1 MMITRRN
8 FVQVGAA
15 TAGIVSTLGIPA
27 VRAQGKAKKYRTAL
41 VGSGW
46 WGMNILTAAMK
57 SGTVEPV
64 ALVDVDKGHL
74 TQATAKVKE
83 MMNVSPKT
91 YGDYREMLEEQK
103 PEIVINATPDHWH
116 PLITIAANKAGAHVY
131 VEKPVS
137 HTILEGAAMVK
148 TARATERKVQVG
160 THRRISPANMAAI
173 EFLRSG
179 GAGKIGMIR
188 AFVHYQGGPGSKT
201 PDSEVPEGLDWNMY
215 CGPAPLVPFNRRMH
229 PRGFRSFMEFANGQL
244 GDWGVHWMDQVNW
257 WNQDKEMPRMV
268 SSTGGRFI
276 NQDNT
281 NVPDTQNVVFQFNDF
296 VLEWEHRQY
305 AGNGPEHHN
314 VGCYFY
320 GTKGVLHLGWIEGAT
335 FYPGKDIDAEPSWH
349 AEAKLHEP
357 DQQNIP
363 ELWVDFIDAIENNRL
378 PLCDIE
384 KGYRSTVF
392 SLLGMLSLKIGR
404 SVQWD
409 HENLK
414 CIGDE
419 EATKLLK
426 REYRAPFVYP
436 EV

>member
-1 MMITRRN
+1 MITRRR
-8 FVQVGAA
+8 FLEVGTA
-15 TAGIVSTLGIPA
+15 TAGLVSALGTPA

-46 WGMNILTAAMK
+46 WGMNILSAAIK
-57 SGTVEPV
+57 SGTVEVV
-64 ALVDVDKGHL
+64 ALVDVDKNL
-74 TQATAKVKE
+74 LNPALAKVRE
-83 MMNVSPKT
+83 MTNAEPKS
-91 YGDYREMLEEQK
+91 YGDYRDMLEEQK
-103 PEIVINATPDHWH
+103 PDIVINATPDHWH

-148 TARATERKVQVG
+148 TARATDRKVQVG
-160 THRRISPANMAAI
+160 THRRISPANMAAM
-173 EFLRSG
+173 EFLHSG
-179 GAGKIGMIR
+179 NAGKIGMIR

-201 PDSEVPEGLDWNMY
+201 PDSEVPDGLDWDMW
-215 CGPAPLVPFNRRMH
+215 CGPAPLVPYNKRMH

-257 WNQDKEMPRMV
+257 WNKDSEMPRMV

-281 NVPDTQNVVFQFNDF
+281 SAPDTQNVVFQFNDF

-349 AEAKLHEP
+349 VPAELHEP

-363 ELWVDFIDAIENNRL
+363 ELWTNFIDAIENNRL

-384 KGYRSTVF
+384 RGFRSTVF

-409 HENLK
+409 HDNLK